1 MIWNLLFYTWDNHL
15 FIFKISQLYSITYT
29 KDPLHS
35 SGPMGSLESH
45 SSSGAINVSDETTK
59 SFFPSLSAKV
69 ASNQIANQPEK
80 ISFSRK

>member
-1 MIWNLLFYTWDNHL
+1 
-15 FIFKISQLYSITYT
+15 
-29 KDPLHS
+29 
-35 SGPMGSLESH
+35 MGSLESH